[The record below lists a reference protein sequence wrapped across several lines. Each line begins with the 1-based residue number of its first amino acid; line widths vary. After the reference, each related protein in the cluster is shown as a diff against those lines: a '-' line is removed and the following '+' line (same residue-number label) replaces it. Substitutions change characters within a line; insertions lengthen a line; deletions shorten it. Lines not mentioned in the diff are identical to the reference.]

1 LARHGVSLWGSRI
14 LAVKGHASGAW
25 RTTPIN
31 LLYLD
36 GHRYLVSVRGHGHWV
51 RNLRAAGTGEL
62 RLGKR
67 VEAFRSRELT
77 DEEKVPVLRAYL
89 KRWRA
94 EVSPFFDGIGPDA
107 DDERL
112 HVIAADHPT
121 FEVLP
126 VA

>member
-1 LARHGVSLWGSRI
+1 MPAAHGGLP
-14 LAVKGHASGAW
+14 
-25 RTTPIN
+25 PIN